1 MLDAIPS
8 KVEHLDDDYTW
19 VESEREY
26 VEAVDGLE
34 FNYEY
39 GDYYRHVER
48 KRVNLYLDPAT
59 GLVVFD
65 VQAYE
70 KWLAGR

>member
-1 MLDAIPS
+1 MIDGTPK
-8 KVEHLDDDYTW
+8 KVEYWDAQTVAF

-26 VEAVDGLE
+26 VEATEALT
-34 FNYEY
+34 YEE
-39 GDYYRHVER
+39 DYYRHTKKR
-48 KRVNLYLDPAT
+48 KANLYLDPAT

-70 KWLAGR
+70 KWMN